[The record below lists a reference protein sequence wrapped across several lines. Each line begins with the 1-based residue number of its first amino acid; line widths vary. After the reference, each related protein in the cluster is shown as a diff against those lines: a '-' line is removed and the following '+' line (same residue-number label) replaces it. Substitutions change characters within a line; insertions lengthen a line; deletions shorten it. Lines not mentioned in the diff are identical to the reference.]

1 MSIYEN
7 TRQMK
12 DLLAKVLSNDTQEIQ
27 ENHLSSFA
35 TPKLYEKP
43 LMESEDGTEDE
54 QEFIVTE
61 GWNEEDISELF
72 ENYSEEE
79 IEDALSE
86 GIFSGIHP
94 KAVKDITKG
103 LTDFRGGEHS
113 PHESTTVNNKSQT
126 HTAIA
131 SKLNN
136 HHVIVKHNG
145 KVIATLHPLDNASR
159 SDFHANDGE
168 GKEHRVERTEKWR
181 SKTYQRNGRR
191 IGGDLHT
198 RQYTDS
204 RLTKGEAI
212 EHAHSA
218 IEKAGGYKSTT
229 PFGTKKDNN
238 VELHFIGK
246 DEERSN
252 IARERRKNAEI
263 NDESPK
269 LFKNIAAKAADKIT
283 GAQPKD
289 PVGAEI
295 HLRHAKEHK
304 ENLDKAL
311 SKGNHYEA
319 AQHAEKLASVL
330 HKADEAG
337 SIRRSSVQRQARWVA
352 QDIGHRQDTNHK
364 NNLVD
369 NSSANEFKQAVRRAK
384 SGDSY

>member
-1 MSIYEN
+1 
-7 TRQMK
+7 
-12 DLLAKVLSNDTQEIQ
+12 
-27 ENHLSSFA
+27 
-35 TPKLYEKP
+35 
-43 LMESEDGTEDE
+43 MESEDGAEDE

-103 LTDFRGGEHS
+103 ITDFRGGEHS
-113 PHESTTVNNKSQT
+113 PHESTTVNNKSKT

-131 SKLNN
+131 EKLNN

-145 KVIATLHPLDNASR
+145 KVVATMHPLDNAAR
-159 SDFHANDGE
+159 PDFHVNDGE

-181 SKTYQRNGRR
+181 SQTYQINGRKL
-191 IGGDLHT
+191 GGDIST
-198 RQYTDS
+198 RRYTDS

-212 EHAHSA
+212 EHAQNQITKH
-218 IEKAGGYKSTT
+218 GGFDGHK
-229 PFGTKKDNN
+229 

-246 DEERSN
+246 DEERQKIAKERSN
-252 IARERRKNAEI
+252 NRSMNREN
-263 NDESPK
+263 PK

-295 HLRHAKEHK
+295 HLRRAKEHK

-330 HKADEAG
+330 HKADDAA
-337 SIRRSSVQRQARWVA
+337 SIRRSPGQRQAHWSAR
-352 QDIGHRQDTNHK
+352 DIGHRQDTNHK

-369 NSSANEFKQAVRRAK
+369 SSIANEFKQAVRRAK
-384 SGDSY
+384 SGDN

>member
-12 DLLAKVLSNDTQEIQ
+12 ELLAKVLSNDTQEIQ

-43 LMESEDGTEDE
+43 LTESEDGEDE

-61 GWNEEDISELF
+61 GWSDKDISELF

-103 LTDFRGGEHS
+103 LTDFPGGENS
-113 PHESTTVNNKSQT
+113 PHAATSVNNKSQA

-145 KVIATLHPLDNASR
+145 KVVATLHPLDNAAR
-159 SDFHANDGE
+159 SDFHANDAD
-168 GKEHRVERTEKWR
+168 GKEHRVERTKKWR
-181 SKTYQRNGRR
+181 SQTYQISGRT
-191 IGGDLHT
+191 IGGDIAT
-198 RQYTDS
+198 RRYTDS

-212 EHAHSA
+212 EHAQNQIAKH
-218 IEKAGGYKSTT
+218 GG
-229 PFGTKKDNN
+229 FNGHN

-246 DEERSN
+246 DEERPN
-252 IARERRKNAEI
+252 IARERRKNAKM

-295 HLRHAKEHK
+295 HLRRAKEHK

-311 SKGNHYEA
+311 SKDNHYEA

-337 SIRRSSVQRQARWVA
+337 SIRRSVVQRQALWVA

>member
-12 DLLAKVLSNDTQEIQ
+12 ELLAKVLSNDTQEIQ

-43 LMESEDGTEDE
+43 LMESESDSEDE

-79 IEDALSE
+79 IEDALNE

-113 PHESTTVNNKSQT
+113 PHESTTVNNKSKT

-131 SKLNN
+131 NKLNN

-145 KVIATLHPLDNASR
+145 KVVATLHPLDNASR
-159 SDFHANDGE
+159 SEFHVNDGE
-168 GKEHRVERTEKWR
+168 GKQHQVERTEKWR
-181 SKTYQRNGRR
+181 TQRYQSGGRMH
-191 IGGDLHT
+191 GGEQRT

-212 EHAHSA
+212 EHAQNQIAKH
-218 IEKAGGYKSTT
+218 GG
-229 PFGTKKDNN
+229 FDGHN

-263 NDESPK
+263 NNKSPK

-295 HLRHAKEHK
+295 HLRRAKEHK

-330 HKADEAG
+330 HKADDAG

-384 SGDSY
+384 SGDS

>member
-12 DLLAKVLSNDTQEIQ
+12 ELLAKVLSNDTQEIQ

-43 LMESEDGTEDE
+43 LMESEDGEDE

-61 GWNEEDISELF
+61 GWSDKDISELF

-113 PHESTTVNNKSQT
+113 PHESTSVNNKSKT

-131 SKLNN
+131 NKLNN

-145 KVIATLHPLDNASR
+145 KVVATLHPLDNAAR
-159 SDFHANDGE
+159 SEFHVNDAD
-168 GKEHRVERTEKWR
+168 GKQHQVERTETWR
-181 SKTYQRNGRR
+181 SQTHYINGRK
-191 IGGDLHT
+191 IGGDLST
-198 RQYTDS
+198 RRYTDS
-204 RLTKGEAI
+204 RLTKGEAL
-212 EHAHSA
+212 EHAQNQIAKH
-218 IEKAGGYKSTT
+218 GG
-229 PFGTKKDNN
+229 FNGHN

-246 DEERSN
+246 DEERPK
-252 IARERRKNAEI
+252 IARERRKNAEM
-263 NDESPK
+263 NNESPK

-283 GAQPKD
+283 GVQPKD

-295 HLRHAKEHK
+295 HLRRAKEHK
-304 ENLDKAL
+304 ENLDNAL

-330 HKADEAG
+330 HKADDAS
-337 SIRRSSVQRQARWVA
+337 SISRSSVQHQARWTA

-369 NSSANEFKQAVRRAK
+369 NSNANEFKQAVRRAK
-384 SGDSY
+384 SGETY

>member
-12 DLLAKVLSNDTQEIQ
+12 ELLAQVLSNDTQEIQ

-43 LMESEDGTEDE
+43 LMESEGGAEDE

-103 LTDFRGGEHS
+103 FTDFPGGEHS
-113 PHESTTVNNKSQT
+113 PHEITTVNNKSKA

-131 SKLNN
+131 NKLNN
-136 HHVIVKHNG
+136 HHVVVKHNG

-159 SDFHANDGE
+159 SDFHVNDGD
-168 GKEHRVERTEKWR
+168 GKQHQVERTEKWR
-181 SKTYQRNGRR
+181 TRRYQSGGRMYGGEQR
-191 IGGDLHT
+191 IRH
-198 RQYTDS
+198 YTDS

-212 EHAHSA
+212 EHAQNQIAKH
-218 IEKAGGYKSTT
+218 GGFDGHK
-229 PFGTKKDNN
+229 

-246 DEERSN
+246 DEERPN
-252 IARERRKNAEI
+252 IARERRRNAKM

-295 HLRHAKEHK
+295 HLRRAKEHK

-330 HKADEAG
+330 HKADDAA
-337 SIRRSSVQRQARWVA
+337 SIRRSSAQRQARWVA

-364 NNLVD
+364 NNLFD
-369 NSSANEFKQAVRRAK
+369 NSNTNEYKQAVKRAK
-384 SGDSY
+384 AGEIY